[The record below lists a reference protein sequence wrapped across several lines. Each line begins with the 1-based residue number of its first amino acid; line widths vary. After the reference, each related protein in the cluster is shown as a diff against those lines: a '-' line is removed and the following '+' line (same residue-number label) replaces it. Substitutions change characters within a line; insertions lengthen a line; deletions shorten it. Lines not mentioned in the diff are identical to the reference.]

1 MRKKITILLLC
12 YVVLR
17 CFVYFSTYWIRGD
30 EARYL
35 ALAKHFPSHELFNQQ
50 YYLAHPVLFPYLIKF
65 MSLFVGLVTGGLL
78 LSLLSSILLFFVLY
92 SLLKY
97 FNYADD
103 LLVVFLFFIS
113 TNELFLL
120 YSQNIFREMTF
131 ALFYF
136 GTILFIL
143 RKKWILAGI
152 FAVGTILLSFQAVFL
167 IATLFGIMF
176 LYQKSWKQI
185 SIIIMMMVV
194 AFSFAVVLPRYIAV
208 HHSLYYPAGGEGLI
222 EEVTHV
228 SLSEFINP
236 YNFPW
241 SKEIMNDYTSLT
253 FNPFTIIQHITALL
267 NPWRFQIISNTLQ
280 VPTMIL
286 TIPLLILALVGIYLQ
301 RRSKITHLM
310 LVIAIFAVYP
320 CFTNAGYVSRFS
332 MNAVIPLFF
341 FITLSITFILKKY
354 IRYVSIILLTILIL
368 FTIAKFAVEPHFLL
382 FSNEEYRLGET
393 AVLLKGLPGDIYL
406 SDGIYGPDLVLTT
419 EKRVLPIFENT
430 PLELT
435 ETLVSIGKDYFNASY
450 ILVGEMEEFNRVLQN
465 TSVKPSSAL
474 KQYALNHNLSLV
486 GTYQEEYSND
496 SNAWVKKDS
505 IEVYALP

>member
-1 MRKKITILLLC
+1 
-12 YVVLR
+12 
-17 CFVYFSTYWIRGD
+17 
-30 EARYL
+30 
-35 ALAKHFPSHELFNQQ
+35 
-50 YYLAHPVLFPYLIKF
+50 
-65 MSLFVGLVTGGLL
+65 
-78 LSLLSSILLFFVLY
+78 
-92 SLLKY
+92 
-97 FNYADD
+97 
-103 LLVVFLFFIS
+103 
-113 TNELFLL
+113 
-120 YSQNIFREMTF
+120 
-131 ALFYF
+131 
-136 GTILFIL
+136 
-143 RKKWILAGI
+143 
-152 FAVGTILLSFQAVFL
+152 
-167 IATLFGIMF
+167 
-176 LYQKSWKQI
+176 
-185 SIIIMMMVV
+185 
-194 AFSFAVVLPRYIAV
+194 
-208 HHSLYYPAGGEGLI
+208 
-222 EEVTHV
+222 
-228 SLSEFINP
+228 
-236 YNFPW
+236 
-241 SKEIMNDYTSLT
+241 MNDYTSLT